1 MTESITL
8 TEFKQAEEA
17 VAAEEAKTGF
27 EIHVV
32 VYVLV
37 NALLLIINL
46 LNRDGGL
53 WFFYP
58 LIGWGIGLTIH
69 YLAAVRH
76 VQSNILDHQAKIEQR
91 ALRERMQR

>member
-8 TEFKQAEEA
+8 SEFKRAEEA
-17 VAAEEAKTGF
+17 VAAEEARTGF

-37 NALLLIINL
+37 NTLLIIINL

-76 VQSNILDHQAKIEQR
+76 VKNNILDHQLKIEQR
-91 ALRERMQR
+91 ALRERMLH

>member
-1 MTESITL
+1 MTESVTL
-8 TEFKQAEEA
+8 DEFKHAEEN

-37 NALLLIINL
+37 NALLLVINL

-58 LIGWGIGLTIH
+58 LIGWGIGLSIH
-69 YLAAVRH
+69 YLAAVRN
-76 VQSNILDHQAKIEQR
+76 VKNNILDHQAKIEQR
-91 ALRERMQR
+91 AMRERTQH